1 MGLSRRLIDLSLPVQ
16 TQFDWTKY
24 PARRA
29 YGQWEPPTILTTFTT
44 VEREGL
50 MMQRLETT
58 TQSFTHFD
66 APRHFYTDGASADE
80 VPLESLV
87 GDAVVIDML
96 HKKPGEAVTA
106 EDLEASGADVN
117 DGDIALIRTG
127 WTERGPWG
135 TERFWREMIYL
146 EQDACD
152 WLLAKKIRSLAL
164 DFMADLLPFVVCPGC
179 GQLTPSGRGSPNH
192 RKFLKAGVVLLE
204 WLVNLTQISSPR
216 ILLVCLPLKLVGAD
230 GAPMRA
236 IAIEEE

>member
-1 MGLSRRLIDLSLPVQ
+1 MGRRLIDLTLPVQ

-24 PARRA
+24 PARQA

-44 VEREGL
+44 VDREGL

-66 APRHFYTDGASADE
+66 APRHFSEEGLAADE
-80 VPLESLV
+80 VDLDCFV
-87 GDAVVIDML
+87 GDAAVIDML
-96 HKKPGEAVTA
+96 HKQPGEGISAKDM
-106 EDLEASGADVN
+106 EDSGAEVRE
-117 DGDIALIRTG
+117 GDIALIRTG

-146 EQDACD
+146 EEDACD
-152 WLLAKKIRSLAL
+152 WLLGRHIRSLAL
-164 DFMADLLPFVVCPGC
+164 DCMADLKPLRTCETC

-192 RKFLKAGVVLLE
+192 VKFLRAGVVLLE
-204 WLVNLTQISSPR
+204 WLTNTTQLSQPR
-216 ILLVCLPLKLVGAD
+216 VFLVCLPLKLVGAD

-236 IAIEEE
+236 IAMEDD